1 MWALWLKI
9 EKVVQAP
16 DLVSVLIVFARFQ
29 QVIRSVLHSHEGG
42 TCFMGIRL
50 SCPSRAAHS
59 AETTAGSRN
68 LATGYNSICREG
80 SQELSPIPTVEVPAH
95 AGSSTTLLSAVEV
108 PAHAG
113 SSAALLSTV
122 QDSQGSA
129 STPAVGISRFRS
141 AVRRV
146 IRLLA
151 LRKKW
156 AAYGRVLQETP
167 RCKLWEGLER
177 RKGELR
183 RVKKLPSP

>member
-1 MWALWLKI
+1 
-9 EKVVQAP
+9 
-16 DLVSVLIVFARFQ
+16 
-29 QVIRSVLHSHEGG
+29 
-42 TCFMGIRL
+42 MGI
-50 SCPSRAAHS
+50 CASRAARAPETAHPSAHWRSPLHS
-59 AETTAGSRN
+59 GPGVGAPAGSRY
-68 LATGYNSICREG
+68 LATGYNSIRRENPQG
-80 SQELSPIPTVEVPAH
+80 FSPIPTVEVPAH

>member
-1 MWALWLKI
+1 
-9 EKVVQAP
+9 
-16 DLVSVLIVFARFQ
+16 
-29 QVIRSVLHSHEGG
+29 
-42 TCFMGIRL
+42 MGI
-50 SCPSRAAHS
+50 CASRAAR
-59 AETTAGSRN
+59 APGTTAGASL
-68 LATGYNSICREG
+68 LATGNNSIRREG
-80 SQELSPIPTVEVPAH
+80 SQELSPIPSGEVSAHAGSSPILLPTVEVPAH
-95 AGSSTTLLSAVEV
+95 AGSSTAW
-108 PAHAG
+108 
-113 SSAALLSTV
+113 LSTG

-129 STPAVGISRFRS
+129 PTSAVGIARFRS

-156 AAYGRVLQETP
+156 AAYGKVLQETP